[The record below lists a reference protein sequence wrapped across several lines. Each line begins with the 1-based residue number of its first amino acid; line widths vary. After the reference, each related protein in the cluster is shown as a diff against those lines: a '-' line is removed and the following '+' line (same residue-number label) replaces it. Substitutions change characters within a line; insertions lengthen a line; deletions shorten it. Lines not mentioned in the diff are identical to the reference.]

1 MYTLKDADGN
11 NYVKA
16 LELVDRG
23 IAHKHPTFKDTGY
36 IFIDLG
42 EDWVGYISPKNVF
55 IDITINNI
63 HVAHGNIDL
72 DKLMVFDA
80 NHRPD
85 YNRHIVKSE
94 GWCK

>member
-16 LELVDRG
+16 LELIDRG
-23 IAHKHPTFKDTGY
+23 FASKHSTFKDTGC

-42 EDWVGYISPKNVF
+42 GRWAGYISPTNKFVDVTIDNV
-55 IDITINNI
+55 
-63 HVAHGNIDL
+63 HVGHGNINL
-72 DKLMVFDA
+72 DRMMVLDA

-85 YNRHIVKSE
+85 YDRHIVKSE
-94 GWCK
+94 G